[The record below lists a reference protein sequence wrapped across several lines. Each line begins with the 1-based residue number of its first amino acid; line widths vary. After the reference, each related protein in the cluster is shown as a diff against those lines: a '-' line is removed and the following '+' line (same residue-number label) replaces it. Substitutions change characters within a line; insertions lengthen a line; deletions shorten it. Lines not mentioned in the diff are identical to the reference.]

1 MSKIFNAIKKSDLAD
16 GLAITMSRYD
26 TKCSREQ
33 VLGLRPDLRKVDKHL
48 CNKGLKLFLN
58 EHFDYC
64 LVPYFLEKRLFS
76 FVRYVCSF
84 LRLMGGQF
92 DEIAGA

>member
-1 MSKIFNAIKKSDLAD
+1 MSKIFNAIKKSHLAD

-64 LVPYFLEKRLFS
+64 LLS
-76 FVRYVCSF
+76 
-84 LRLMGGQF
+84 
-92 DEIAGA
+92 GAN

>member
-1 MSKIFNAIKKSDLAD
+1 MSKIFDAIKKSHPAD

-48 CNKGLKLFLN
+48 CNKGLKFFLN
-58 EHFDYC
+58 EHFDYYC
-64 LVPYFLEKRLFS
+64 LVS
-76 FVRYVCSF
+76 FWKINGNFANSTYTRN
-84 LRLMGGQF
+84 LRSEYKG
-92 DEIAGA
+92 